1 MRVVAFADL
10 HGELSDMAPIWAASQ
25 EADLTV
31 VVGDITSFGTP
42 AQAQRAVR
50 EIQKHSRCVLAVA
63 GNCDSPAI
71 NRELDDMGVGIHAD
85 GRVMDQV
92 GFFGVS
98 GSSPTPFGTPF
109 ELSEDQIAGALQS
122 GLQKVSAAPSK
133 VLVSHPPPWGTP
145 LDLVGSG
152 QHAGSRSVRA
162 FIERHQPA
170 LVLCGHIHEAAGR
183 YRLGATTIL
192 NLGRA
197 RAGCFAVIDLGPQI
211 DIRQFGAS
219 SGNCDTG
226 RRVS

>member
-10 HGELSDMAPIWAASQ
+10 HGELPDTAPLWAASQ
-25 EADLTV
+25 DADLTV
-31 VVGDITSFGTP
+31 VVGDITSFGSP
-42 AQAQRAVR
+42 AQAERTVR
-50 EIQKHSRCVLAVA
+50 EVQKRSRCVLAVA

-71 NRELDDMGVGIHAD
+71 NRNLQEMGVGIHAD

-109 ELSEDQIAGALQS
+109 ELSESQIAVALQS
-122 GLQKVSAAPSK
+122 GLQKVSAAPCK
-133 VLVSHPPPWGTP
+133 VLASHPPPWGTP

-162 FIERHQPA
+162 FIEQHQPT
-170 LVLCGHIHEAAGR
+170 LVLCGHIHEAAGQH
-183 YRLGATTIL
+183 RLGTTTIL

-211 DIRQFGAS
+211 VIRQFGTS